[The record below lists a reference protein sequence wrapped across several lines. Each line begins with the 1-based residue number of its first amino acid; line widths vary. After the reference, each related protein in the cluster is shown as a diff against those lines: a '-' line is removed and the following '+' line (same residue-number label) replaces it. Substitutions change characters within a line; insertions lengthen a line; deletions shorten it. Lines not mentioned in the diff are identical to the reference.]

1 MAEQQTN
8 QQAEQ
13 PVEPKKLSRI
23 QQRNRERIMTAA
35 LDVFS
40 QHGFRGATLDQ
51 IAETSGLSKPNI
63 LYYFAGKEDVYVTLL
78 NRLVTGWSDPLAA
91 MDETGDPIAEIL
103 AYVERK
109 MEMTRLFP
117 QESRLFANEI
127 IQGGTRVMGHL
138 DMVIKP
144 LFDDKVRVIQGWI
157 DEGRIAPVDPRH
169 LLTSIWATTQHYAD
183 FDAQIQAMFDPDQP
197 SLDDGK
203 AYLTSLFEKALR
215 PD

>member
-109 MEMTRLFP
+109 METVHY
-117 QESRLFANEI
+117 
-127 IQGGTRVMGHL
+127 THL
-138 DMVIKP
+138 RAHETP
-144 LFDDKVRVIQGWI
+144 EHLGC
-157 DEGRIAPVDPRH
+157 RILR
-169 LLTSIWATTQHYAD
+169 
-183 FDAQIQAMFDPDQP
+183 
-197 SLDDGK
+197 
-203 AYLTSLFEKALR
+203 EK
-215 PD
+215 